1 MQQPPNTVSTWHAEA
16 AQICISES
24 TKEVASKVGDL
35 VHTSL
40 QPAFDLG
47 KRVTL
52 LVITNSG
59 SLGWGHQQAAERLA
73 GAVPSRA
80 PWTIRVVAQDE
91 GTEEARSTRS
101 CLPKVQ
107 CRVATDSI
115 ISSKSQR

>member
-1 MQQPPNTVSTWHAEA
+1 MVGA
-16 AQICISES
+16 AAPEHCEYLACRSSADLHKRVNE
-24 TKEVASKVGDL
+24 EVASKVGDL

-47 KRVTL
+47 KKVTL

-80 PWTIRVVAQDE
+80 PWTIRVVAQDVG
-91 GTEEARSTRS
+91 GTEKARSTSS
-101 CLPKVQ
+101 CLPRCSTAV
-107 CRVATDSI
+107 
-115 ISSKSQR
+115 